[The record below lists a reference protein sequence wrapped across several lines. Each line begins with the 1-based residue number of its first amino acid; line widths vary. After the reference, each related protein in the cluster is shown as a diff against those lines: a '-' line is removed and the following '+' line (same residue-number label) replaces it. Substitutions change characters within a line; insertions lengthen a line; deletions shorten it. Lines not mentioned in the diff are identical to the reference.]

1 MAKGPVE
8 TLSGRYLTPLDS
20 AYTHKTYENQNLRH
34 QSLLAAGK
42 DEGIGHF
49 GTFTLDALRIEKGF
63 KMWGNEMNLDVDVW
77 EAGLGSF
84 IRMKKKVCGLREEIL
99 FTSYIY

>member
-1 MAKGPVE
+1 M
-8 TLSGRYLTPLDS
+8 RYYFTLDS
-20 AYTHKTYENQNLRH
+20 AYAYKTYENQNLHH

-63 KMWGNEMNLDVDVW
+63 KMWGNEMNLDVDAW

-84 IRMKKKVCGLREEIL
+84 IRMKKKVGEIGRKGERKCKSLRV
-99 FTSYIY
+99 IYGVRR